1 MCLYVYVL
9 TNQGWIQGQR
19 HAEKTSK
26 EALCL
31 GLQWKVS
38 SSPMLPSGL
47 FWTSD
52 HCSRFGGYVCKR
64 RNQDNLDQHFENQ
77 TIISSEGFGTLTSP
91 SECVLQNHLKFKV
104 NAFIFEPIK

>member
-1 MCLYVYVL
+1 MLRFQAQRIL
-9 TNQGWIQGQR
+9 LIAILFLNISIKGWIQGQR

-38 SSPMLPSGL
+38 STPMMPSGL

-52 HCSRFGGYVCKR
+52 HCTRFGGYVCKR
-64 RNQDNLDQHFENQ
+64 KSQDGLEVNFENQ
-77 TIISSEGFGTLTSP
+77 TVTGTEGILTSP
-91 SECVLQNHLKFKV
+91 SKTHS
-104 NAFIFEPIK
+104 IPI